1 MLALSR
7 EDAEDSLPEL
17 ELADPV
23 LALSRVRE
31 DAEDSLPELELAD
44 PVLALSRED
53 DEEVADDTPEEENV

>member
-1 MLALSR
+1 MLALS
-7 EDAEDSLPEL
+7 
-17 ELADPV
+17 
-23 LALSRVRE
+23 RE